1 MGQVATAK
9 KTVQSGGR
17 RQAKRPLVGLFI
29 ASEGP
34 YTEQVVQAI
43 AQYARAHTEWR
54 IGMAGF
60 GDVDLHDIGDG
71 RVAGVIVGPWAE
83 RPPLIKAI
91 QKAGIPAVDM
101 AAGAEGSSLPTV
113 LPDDFMVGRHAAEH
127 LLFRGFRNFG
137 FVGLPASFNAYWAD
151 RRRDGFV
158 SALESHGMASAV
170 FEGSAKGWTRLNDA
184 RNIDELRRWL
194 VRLPKPVGVLAAF
207 DTLAYELLSQARE
220 SGVVVPQDL
229 AVIGV
234 DNREWICTLANPT
247 ITSIPLD
254 GHSAGTSAAQVLARS
269 LADRKA
275 PIEPMLIA
283 PLAIQSRESTDA
295 FAFSDALVVEALR
308 FIRNQSHK
316 PISVEDILDE
326 LLVSRRLLEIRFK
339 KATGRTLQAE
349 IWRTHLEKARTLL
362 VETSGPISAII
373 EGSGFRSSAVF
384 NVMFRRA
391 TGLTPTQFRNQ
402 HKRRDR

>member
-1 MGQVATAK
+1 MGRAAAVK
-9 KTVQSGGR
+9 KTAQSGR
-17 RQAKRPLVGLFI
+17 RHRAKRSFVGLFI

-43 AQYARAHTEWR
+43 AQYARSHTQWR

-60 GDVDLHDIGDG
+60 GDVDLNDIANG
-71 RVAGVIVGPWAE
+71 RVAGVIVGPWVDRSA
-83 RPPLIKAI
+83 LINAVL
-91 QKAGIPAVDM
+91 KAGIPAVDM
-101 AAGAEGSSLPTV
+101 AAGAEGSPFPTV
-113 LPDDFMVGRHAAEH
+113 LPDDYLVGRCAAEH

-151 RRRDGFV
+151 RRRDGFA
-158 SALESHGMASAV
+158 SALESRGMASAV
-170 FEGSAKGWTRLNDA
+170 FDRSAEGWTRLHDA
-184 RNIDELRRWL
+184 RNIEELRRWL

-207 DTLAYELLSQARE
+207 DTLAYELLAQARE
-220 SGVVVPQDL
+220 CGVVVPHDL
-229 AVIGV
+229 AVVGV

-254 GHSAGTSAAQVLARS
+254 GHSAGASAAQVLTKL
-269 LADRKA
+269 LAGRKA
-275 PIEPMLIA
+275 PTEPVLIA
-283 PLAIQSRESTDA
+283 PLPIQSRESTDA

-308 FIRNQSHK
+308 FIRKQAHR

-362 VETSGPISAII
+362 VETSEPISVII

-402 HKRRDR
+402 YKRRDR